1 MQCVD
6 YMKLPIR
13 SAVKSQNR
21 DLTPFQNRACDFP
34 SCRVQTCSNRG
45 SNVVPVN
52 PPLSPLIPVSKSV
65 FVSSV
70 SAHASSFGNLWLPLV
85 TLS

>member
-13 SAVKSQNR
+13 SAVKFQNR
-21 DLTPFQNRACDFP
+21 DLTPFQNRVCDSP
-34 SCRVQTCSNRG
+34 SCRVQNC

-52 PPLSPLIPVSKSV
+52 PPLSPLIPVPKSV

-70 SAHASSFGNLWLPLV
+70 SAHAPSFGNLWLPLV